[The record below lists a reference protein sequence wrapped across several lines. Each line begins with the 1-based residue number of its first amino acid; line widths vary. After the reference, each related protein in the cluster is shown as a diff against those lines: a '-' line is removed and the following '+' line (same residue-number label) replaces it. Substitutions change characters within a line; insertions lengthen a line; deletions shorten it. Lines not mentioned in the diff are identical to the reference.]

1 MVSMLEF
8 DSEQSLSCSDGHEP
22 RWAVCVCVIQRDLVA
37 LVLLLAGGRLAMV
50 EAGGGRRGKFNIVSS
65 KWGDG
70 WRGGDWL
77 CEFYTNRNGQYAF
90 WTKCTYTRLSGDL
103 PDCFEWVAPRTLR
116 SLSSSGWSFLSF
128 RDTQSADEHLI
139 YNFIKE
145 QASYK
150 CKKCDRQG
158 SAYSLRTWWWRL
170 NRVFLAYCG
179 CNSSLLL
186 YFLLLTV
193 CYLWSYC
200 CQTSTLPGQVH
211 AIRILLGLIWIL
223 IPLNM
228 SDTGSRWVTV
238 LKRGDDNTLAE
249 CVRDCVCSKRAD
261 YGRDII
267 KETGHSKRELLRFLL
282 CFLSPSKYIFQR
294 LRPALLISY
303 REYTSICLLF
313 FLSVKHN
320 FSCTVSRPYCEKK
333 IRTLGGVK
341 WSMTEFI
348 FSCRVPW

>member
-1 MVSMLEF
+1 MVSMAGVW
-8 DSEQSLSCSDGHEP
+8 QWTEP
-22 RWAVCVCVIQRDLVA
+22 QLLWRPWAQVSSVCVCVIQRDLVA

-90 WTKCTYTRLSGDL
+90 WTKCTYTTLSGDL

-128 RDTQSADEHLI
+128 REAQSSDEHLF

-158 SAYSLRTWWWRL
+158 SAYSLRTWWWRRL

-186 YFLLLTV
+186 YFFIAYSLLSLKLLLSNLHPSRSGSCHTHNSWLNLDFNSPEHV
-193 CYLWSYC
+193 WYRQSVSYC
-200 CQTSTLPGQVH
+200 FE
-211 AIRILLGLIWIL
+211 
-223 IPLNM
+223 
-228 SDTGSRWVTV
+228 
-238 LKRGDDNTLAE
+238 KR
-249 CVRDCVCSKRAD
+249 RR
-261 YGRDII
+261 
-267 KETGHSKRELLRFLL
+267 
-282 CFLSPSKYIFQR
+282 
-294 LRPALLISY
+294 
-303 REYTSICLLF
+303 
-313 FLSVKHN
+313 
-320 FSCTVSRPYCEKK
+320 
-333 IRTLGGVK
+333 
-341 WSMTEFI
+341 
-348 FSCRVPW
+348 